1 MNGQFQ
7 VAQATSTGNSNPT
20 SAPRIYKL
28 TKPLTDQA
36 VIVNVG
42 YDHKVLVDFSAITNE
57 KITLVHVGEKL
68 IILFDNQS
76 TVTVEPFFDSR
87 NDPLQNITIEMAPG
101 RDIPVTE
108 FASLFPIST
117 DASVLPASDNGGNS
131 NGNAQASGAYFSPV
145 DVDQLPLVPTNV
157 LAGQEELGTFV
168 VQPLTGFIP
177 QQLVQEET
185 SPPGP
190 TIEETSSAGL
200 TISAGIGQPIVVD
213 ESFIP
218 GVGSKTLVA
227 GTPNSN
233 HDLQDFGGH
242 SQSTPRLA

>member
-7 VAQATSTGNSNPT
+7 VAQATGTGNSNPT

-42 YDHKVLVDFSAITNE
+42 YDQKVLVDFSAIANE

-101 RDIPVTE
+101 RDISVTE
-108 FASLFPIST
+108 FASLFPITT

-131 NGNAQASGAYFSPV
+131 NGNAQASGACFTPA
-145 DVDQLPLVPTNV
+145 DVDLLPLVPTNV
-157 LAGQEELGTFV
+157 LAGQEELGTFA
-168 VQPLTGFIP
+168 VQPPTGFVLQPLI
-177 QQLVQEET
+177 QEET
-185 SPPGP
+185 PPAVQRPAGN
-190 TIEETSSAGL
+190 ILQVQRSLQGLDSRSWWMRASSR
-200 TISAGIGQPIVVD
+200 
-213 ESFIP
+213 E
-218 GVGSKTLVA
+218 
-227 GTPNSN
+227 
-233 HDLQDFGGH
+233 
-242 SQSTPRLA
+242 LAR